1 MKRFIARAPRR
12 AFVILL
18 TLFALLWASP
28 FFLAW
33 NSSLK
38 SPEEFA
44 STGVLE
50 PAQTVSFANYVQ
62 VWVGLDFPLKV
73 LNSMIISV
81 GALLV
86 SMVMAFFIAYAISIG
101 KHKWRT
107 FVLATCVVIF
117 LMPQEAFAYP
127 VFLVSKMVHMY
138 GNVAF
143 LIIPLGI
150 TGAAFAT
157 FLLGNIMNHFP
168 VELLEAASID
178 GASRWQVIRRV
189 VIPLMMPSLLTVALL
204 LFVANWNEY
213 LLTLLLLPDY
223 ESQTVPLAVASLNI
237 GDAWNPPPMPVV
249 AAASILGAIPSF
261 IIFAFF
267 QRSLIRGITLGS
279 SR

>member
-1 MKRFIARAPRR
+1 MKRLIAKAPRR
-12 AFVILL
+12 MLVIVLS
-18 TLFALLWASP
+18 LFALLWAAP
-28 FFLAW
+28 FLLAL
-33 NSSLK
+33 NSSFK
-38 SPEEFA
+38 SPNEFL
-44 STGVLE
+44 STDVLQ
-50 PAQTVSFANYVQ
+50 PAETVSFANYLN
-62 VWVGLDFPLKV
+62 VWVTLDFPLKV
-73 LNSMIISV
+73 MNSMIISV

-86 SMVMAFFIAYAISIG
+86 SMVMAFFISYAISIG

-127 VFLVSKMVHMY
+127 VFLISKMVHLY

-143 LIIPLGI
+143 LIVPLGI

-168 VELLEAASID
+168 SELLEAAAID
-178 GASRWQVIRRV
+178 GASRWQVIGRIL
-189 VIPLMMPSLLTVALL
+189 IPLMMPSFLTVALL

-223 ESQTVPLAVASLNI
+223 ESQTVPLAVASLDI
-237 GDAWNPPPMPVV
+237 GDSWHPPPMPVV
-249 AAASILGAIPSF
+249 AAASILGAVPSF
-261 IIFAFF
+261 IIFALF

>member
-1 MKRFIARAPRR
+1 MKRLIAKAPRR
-12 AFVILL
+12 MLVIVLS
-18 TLFALLWASP
+18 LFALLWAAP
-28 FFLAW
+28 FLLAL
-33 NSSLK
+33 NSSFK
-38 SPEEFA
+38 SPNEFL
-44 STGVLE
+44 STDVLQ
-50 PAQTVSFANYVQ
+50 PAETVSFANYLN
-62 VWVGLDFPLKV
+62 VWVTLDFPLKV
-73 LNSMIISV
+73 MNSMIISV

-86 SMVMAFFIAYAISIG
+86 SMVMAFFISYAISIG

-127 VFLVSKMVHMY
+127 VFLISKMVHLY

-143 LIIPLGI
+143 LIVPLGI

-168 VELLEAASID
+168 SELLEAAAID
-178 GASRWQVIRRV
+178 GASRWQVIGRIL
-189 VIPLMMPSLLTVALL
+189 IPLMMPSFLTVALL

-223 ESQTVPLAVASLNI
+223 ESQTVPLAVASLDI
-237 GDAWNPPPMPVV
+237 GDSWNPPPMPVV
-249 AAASILGAIPSF
+249 AAASILGAVPSF
-261 IIFAFF
+261 IIFALF

>member
-1 MKRFIARAPRR
+1 VKRFISRAPRR
-12 AFVILL
+12 SFVILL
-18 TLFALLWASP
+18 SLFALLWASP

-38 SPEEFA
+38 TPEEFA
-44 STGVLE
+44 STGILE
-50 PAQTVSFANYVQ
+50 PAQTMSFVNYVQ
-62 VWVGLDFPLKV
+62 IWVGLDFPLKV
-73 LNSMIISV
+73 MNSMIISV

-86 SMVMAFFIAYAISIG
+86 SMVMAFFISYAISIG

-127 VFLVSKMVHMY
+127 VFLISKMVHMY

-143 LIIPLGI
+143 LILPLGI

-168 VELLEAASID
+168 SELLEAAAID
-178 GASRWQVIRRV
+178 GASRWQVIRSV
-189 VIPLMMPSLLTVALL
+189 VFPLMMPSLLTVALL

-223 ESQTVPLAVASLNI
+223 ASQTVPLAVASLNI
-237 GDAWNPPPMPVV
+237 GDAHNMPPMPLV

>member
-1 MKRFIARAPRR
+1 VKRFISRAPRR
-12 AFVILL
+12 ITVIAL
-18 TLFALLWASP
+18 TLFAVIWAAP
-28 FFLAW
+28 FLLAW

-38 SPEEFA
+38 SPEEFS
-44 STGVLE
+44 STGILD
-50 PAQTVSFANYVQ
+50 PAQTVSFANYIQ
-62 VWVGLDFPLKV
+62 IWVGLDFPQKV
-73 LNSMIISV
+73 MNSMIISV

-86 SMVMAFFIAYAISIG
+86 SMVMAFFISYAISIG

-127 VFLVSKMVHMY
+127 VFLISKMLHLY
-138 GNVAF
+138 GNVTF
-143 LIIPLGI
+143 LILPLGI
-150 TGAAFAT
+150 VGAAFAT
-157 FLLGNIMNHFP
+157 FLLGNIMSHFP
-168 VELLEAASID
+168 ADLLEAAALD
-178 GASRWQVIRRV
+178 GASRWHTITRV

-223 ESQTVPLAVASLNI
+223 ASQTVPLAVASLNI
-237 GDAWNPPPMPVV
+237 GDAHNMPPMPLV

>member
-1 MKRFIARAPRR
+1 MKRFIAKSPRR
-12 AFVILL
+12 AAVLL
-18 TLFALLWASP
+18 LSLLALAWASP
-28 FFLAW
+28 FFLAL
-33 NSSLK
+33 NSSFK
-38 SPEEFA
+38 TPEEYKT
-44 STGVLE
+44 TGILQ
-50 PAQTVSFANYVQ
+50 PAHTVSFQNYIDS
-62 VWVGLDFPLKV
+62 WVGLEFPLKV
-73 LNSMIISV
+73 MNSLIISV

-86 SMVMAFFIAYAISIG
+86 SMVMAFFISYAISIG

-127 VFLVSKMVHMY
+127 IFLVSKMVHMY

-143 LIIPLGI
+143 LIVPLGI

-157 FLLGNIMNHFP
+157 FFLGNIMNHFP
-168 VELLEAASID
+168 TDLLEAAALD
-178 GASRWQVIRRV
+178 GASRWQVIGRV
-189 VIPLMMPSLLTVALL
+189 VIPLLMPSLLTVALL

-223 ESQTVPLAVASLNI
+223 ASQTVPIAVAGLNI
-237 GDAWNPPPMPVV
+237 GDAWHPPPMPVV
-249 AAASILGAIPSF
+249 AAASILGAVPSF
-261 IIFAFF
+261 IIFAIF

>member
-1 MKRFIARAPRR
+1 MKRLISKAPRR
-12 AFVILL
+12 TLVVLL
-18 TLFALLWASP
+18 ALFALLWASP
-28 FFLAW
+28 FLLAL
-33 NSSLK
+33 NSSFK
-38 SPEEFA
+38 SPSEFT
-44 STGVLE
+44 STGVLQPTE
-50 PAQTVSFANYVQ
+50 TISFANYLN
-62 VWVGLDFPLKV
+62 VWVTLDFPLKV
-73 LNSMIISV
+73 MNSMIISV
-81 GALLV
+81 GGLLV
-86 SMVMAFFIAYAISIG
+86 SMVMAFFISYAISIG

-127 VFLVSKMVHMY
+127 VFLISKMVHMY

-168 VELLEAASID
+168 VELLEAAAID

-189 VIPLMMPSLLTVALL
+189 LIPLMMPSLLTVALL

-223 ESQTVPLAVASLNI
+223 ESQTVPLAVASLDI
-237 GDAWNPPPMPVV
+237 GDSWHPPPMPVV
-249 AAASILGAIPSF
+249 AAASILGAVPSF
-261 IIFAFF
+261 IIFALF

>member
-1 MKRFIARAPRR
+1 M
-12 AFVILL
+12 
-18 TLFALLWASP
+18 
-28 FFLAW
+28 
-33 NSSLK
+33 
-38 SPEEFA
+38 
-44 STGVLE
+44 
-50 PAQTVSFANYVQ
+50 
-62 VWVGLDFPLKV
+62 
-73 LNSMIISV
+73 
-81 GALLV
+81 
-86 SMVMAFFIAYAISIG
+86 
-101 KHKWRT
+101 
-107 FVLATCVVIF
+107 
-117 LMPQEAFAYP
+117 
-127 VFLVSKMVHMY
+127 SKMVHLY

-168 VELLEAASID
+168 VELLEAAAID

-249 AAASILGAIPSF
+249 AAASILGAVPSF

>member
-1 MKRFIARAPRR
+1 MKRLISKAPRR
-12 AFVILL
+12 TLVVLL
-18 TLFALLWASP
+18 ALFALLWASP
-28 FFLAW
+28 FLLAL
-33 NSSLK
+33 NSSFK
-38 SPEEFA
+38 SPSEFM
-44 STGVLE
+44 STGVLQ
-50 PAQTVSFANYVQ
+50 PAETISFANYLN
-62 VWVGLDFPLKV
+62 VWVTLDFPLKV
-73 LNSMIISV
+73 MNSMIISV
-81 GALLV
+81 GGLLV
-86 SMVMAFFIAYAISIG
+86 SMVMAFFISYAISIG

-127 VFLVSKMVHMY
+127 VFLISKMVHMY

-168 VELLEAASID
+168 VELLEAAAID
-178 GASRWQVIRRV
+178 GASRWQVIRQV
-189 VIPLMMPSLLTVALL
+189 LIPLMMPSLLTVALL

-223 ESQTVPLAVASLNI
+223 ESQTVPLAVASLDI
-237 GDAWNPPPMPVV
+237 GDSWHPPPMPVV
-249 AAASILGAIPSF
+249 AAASILGAVPSF
-261 IIFAFF
+261 IIFALF

>member
-1 MKRFIARAPRR
+1 MKRVIPRAPRR
-12 AFVILL
+12 VAVIVLS
-18 TLFALLWASP
+18 LFALIWASP

-38 SPEEFA
+38 SPEEYN
-44 STGVLE
+44 STGILE
-50 PAQTVSFANYVQ
+50 PAQTVSFANYIQ
-62 VWVGLDFPLKV
+62 VWVGLEFPLKV

-86 SMVMAFFIAYAISIG
+86 SMVMAFFISYAISIG

-127 VFLVSKMVHMY
+127 VFLISKMIHMY

-143 LIIPLGI
+143 LIVPLGI

-157 FLLGNIMNHFP
+157 FLLGNIMSHFP
-168 VELLEAASID
+168 KELLEAAVID

-189 VIPLMMPSLLTVALL
+189 VIPLMTPSLLTVALL

-223 ESQTVPLAVASLNI
+223 ASQTVPLAVASLNI
-237 GDAWNPPPMPVV
+237 GDAHNMPAMPLV

>member
-1 MKRFIARAPRR
+1 VKRFISRAPRR
-12 AFVILL
+12 IAVIAL
-18 TLFALLWASP
+18 TLFAVIWAAP
-28 FFLAW
+28 FLLAW

-38 SPEEFA
+38 SPEEFS
-44 STGVLE
+44 STGVLD
-50 PAQTVSFANYVQ
+50 PAQTVSFANYIQ
-62 VWVGLDFPLKV
+62 IWVGLDFPQKV
-73 LNSMIISV
+73 MNSMIISV

-86 SMVMAFFIAYAISIG
+86 SLVMAFFISYAISIG

-127 VFLVSKMVHMY
+127 VFLISKMLHLY

-143 LIIPLGI
+143 LILPLGI
-150 TGAAFAT
+150 VGAAFAT
-157 FLLGNIMNHFP
+157 FLLGNIMSHFP
-168 VELLEAASID
+168 ADLLEAAALD
-178 GASRWQVIRRV
+178 GASRWHTITRV

-223 ESQTVPLAVASLNI
+223 ASQTVPLAVASLNI
-237 GDAWNPPPMPVV
+237 GDAHNMPPMPLV

>member
-1 MKRFIARAPRR
+1 MKRFISRAPRR
-12 AFVILL
+12 SFVILL
-18 TLFALLWASP
+18 SLFALLWASP

-33 NSSLK
+33 NSALK

-50 PAQTVSFANYVQ
+50 PAETISFSNYLQ

-73 LNSMIISV
+73 MNSMIISV

-86 SMVMAFFIAYAISIG
+86 SMVMAFFISYAISIG

-127 VFLVSKMVHMY
+127 VFLISKMVHMY

-143 LIIPLGI
+143 LIVPLGI

-168 VELLEAASID
+168 TELLEAAAID

-213 LLTLLLLPDY
+213 LLTLLLLPDH

-249 AAASILGAIPSF
+249 AAASILGAVPSF

>member
-1 MKRFIARAPRR
+1 M
-12 AFVILL
+12 ILL
-18 TLFALLWASP
+18 SLLALMWASP

-44 STGVLE
+44 TTGVLE

-62 VWVGLDFPLKV
+62 IWVGLDFPLKV
-73 LNSMIISV
+73 MNSMIISV
-81 GALLV
+81 GALIV
-86 SMVMAFFIAYAISIG
+86 SIVMAFFISYAITIG

-107 FVLATCVVIF
+107 FVLGTCVVIF

-143 LIIPLGI
+143 LILPLGI

-168 VELLEAASID
+168 VELLEAAAID
-178 GASRWQVIRRV
+178 GASRWQVIRRL

-223 ESQTVPLAVASLNI
+223 ASQTVPLAVASLNI
-237 GDAWNPPPMPVV
+237 GDAHNMPPMPLV

-261 IIFAFF
+261 IIFALF

>member
-1 MKRFIARAPRR
+1 VKRLISKAPRR
-12 AFVILL
+12 TLVVLL
-18 TLFALLWASP
+18 ALFALLWASP
-28 FFLAW
+28 FLLAL
-33 NSSLK
+33 NSSFK
-38 SPEEFA
+38 SPSEFM
-44 STGVLE
+44 STGVLQ
-50 PAQTVSFANYVQ
+50 PAETISFANYLN
-62 VWVGLDFPLKV
+62 VWVTLDFPLKV
-73 LNSMIISV
+73 MNSMIISV
-81 GALLV
+81 GGLLV
-86 SMVMAFFIAYAISIG
+86 SMVMAFFISYAISIG

-127 VFLVSKMVHMY
+127 VFLISKMVHMY

-168 VELLEAASID
+168 VELLEAAAID
-178 GASRWQVIRRV
+178 GASRWQVIRQV
-189 VIPLMMPSLLTVALL
+189 LIPLMMPSLLTVALL

-223 ESQTVPLAVASLNI
+223 ESQTVPLAVASLDI
-237 GDAWNPPPMPVV
+237 GDSWHPPPMPVV
-249 AAASILGAIPSF
+249 AAASILGAVPSF
-261 IIFAFF
+261 IIFALF